1 MQTPSYN
8 YFQIKSKYY
17 YNSFTTCYFD
27 LKILHF
33 KMDEFGINNSVL
45 IWKCYIV
52 ALLTK
57 AHDYI
62 FFLTRID
69 LDTTNF
75 YITNSEKYKPQ
86 IVSFEKC
93 FAC

>member
-33 KMDEFGINNSVL
+33 KMGEFGINNSVL
-45 IWKCYIV
+45 
-52 ALLTK
+52 
-57 AHDYI
+57 
-62 FFLTRID
+62 
-69 LDTTNF
+69 
-75 YITNSEKYKPQ
+75 SENV
-86 IVSFEKC
+86 I
-93 FAC
+93 